1 MKVNVGEEDDAD
13 EELSDQEIE
22 AILEALDSFDE
33 VKESEVDLELL
44 ENSVDEEHRDLVRR
58 ISIQR
63 IPCTSHKVM
72 TIYKFIV
79 YRI

>member
-1 MKVNVGEEDDAD
+1 MKVNVGEEDDEE
-13 EELSDQEIE
+13 EELTDEEIE

-33 VKESEVDLELL
+33 VQESEEDLKILV
-44 ENSVDEEHRDLVRR
+44 NCVDEEHREFVRR
-58 ISIQR
+58 IAIQR

-72 TIYKFIV
+72 TFIKFIV